1 MSFMRRGSIR
11 GHARDASAAAENLPA
26 WLSSLRAALSRIPLA
41 WISIAA
47 LLALAVLGGK
57 HVHAGLAKL
66 GLGSLVLWPVLGGS
80 AALVLSS
87 QVMRARRALSDLM
100 VCRMRACLVKPVH
113 LGVRPS
119 ERAVQF
125 MRSGEPAPPHV
136 SRSVE
141 RVIVKAL
148 VADDDDFVIV
158 ITGPEKG
165 ASESLAHA
173 VQHEQLGQRQLMVL
187 GQPDGGDP
195 EQLAALCS
203 KPYRA
208 SLAWRATTVWAGD
221 LGSRIKRG
229 TLTKRQIDRLLK
241 HHPKTKLV
249 ATLSTADYDVLM
261 RGGSASNREGQA
273 IVALARK
280 ITMPSRLSAA
290 EVRDAARLY
299 PRIPRTA
306 LPQLPAFLG
315 AGNEIVER
323 FAVSEATQPLAHA
336 FTQAA
341 IDWVRSGVS
350 RPAPESFLSAACR
363 VYLDARRRAP
373 TARQLLSAR
382 RWAETP
388 VGAHFGLIDP
398 APDGAGWLP
407 SRLLVDDVRR
417 QGASVPLRIFE
428 LVLEAVTDD
437 ADALLELGMGAA
449 AQGQPEI
456 ATRSWE
462 RAAAVGDAGHQR
474 IAMGHLWQLLRA
486 GPAGPVDELLRHSRS
501 HSLIR
506 GLGARGPALLHSEEA
521 SSVQAFHPARPQPTT
536 GWVARAYRLRTLRF
550 LIRTTALMTLDLAGV
565 VLGALLALGLKAL
578 LHGQPL
584 LDELGEGAALATY
597 TVAFALPVFALVGLY
612 ADEDHRRAQ
621 FTRITLALGMLAVLT
636 SIAGAMRTVGLTSLT
651 VTWASFLC
659 AIPGC
664 LLMRHLYERVAN
676 GALCHFKLVRR
687 VLFVGG
693 RRPVHDTRERVG
705 RMHRPPTTYV
715 GYLSNDTADRSS
727 ERLGSTDDFAA
738 VLRDYGITSVIVVP
752 PYPDADGILRLADLC
767 QLAGA
772 TLDRTL
778 SSEEVAVF
786 GAPGASGHPLSLSRV
801 SPAALTVGARLRK
814 RCADLGG
821 ATVLLALLGLP
832 ILALAALVRL
842 TSPGPAFVRCYRPG
856 LGGQPFPLLK
866 LRTSKIARPSRPSG
880 AGAPVVPST
889 HASDV
894 TPVGAFLRR
903 FGLDELPQLVNV
915 LRGEM
920 SLVGPRPLPMADFRH
935 MSAWHKRR
943 YLVPPGITGAW
954 QISGR
959 RGQLDLDETARVDLH
974 YMANWSLALDLQIL
988 LQTVGVVLSRPT
1000 DMPTPFP

>member
-1 MSFMRRGSIR
+1 MRRGSIR
-11 GHARDASAAAENLPA
+11 GQARDASAAAENLPA

-41 WISIAA
+41 WLSIAA
-47 LLALAVLGGK
+47 LLTLAVLGGERL
-57 HVHAGLAKL
+57 HAGLAKL
-66 GLGSLVLWPVLGGS
+66 GLGPLVLWAVLGGS
-80 AALVLSS
+80 AVMVLAS
-87 QVMRARRALSDLM
+87 QVMRARRALRDLTA
-100 VCRMRACLVKPVH
+100 VRMRACLVKPVH
-113 LGVRPS
+113 LGVRSS

-125 MRSGEPAPPHV
+125 MRTGEPAPPHV
-136 SRSVE
+136 SRNVE
-141 RVIVKAL
+141 KAIVKAL
-148 VADDDDFVIV
+148 QSDDERFLIV
-158 ITGPEKG
+158 ITGPAKG

-173 VQHEQLGQRQLMVL
+173 VQHEELGQRQLMVL
-187 GQPDGGDP
+187 GKPDGGDP

-229 TLTKRQIDRLLK
+229 ALTKRQIERLLN

-249 ATLSTADYDVLM
+249 ATLSTADYAVLM
-261 RGGSASNREGQA
+261 RGGGATDMEGQA

-280 ITMPSRLSAA
+280 ITMPSHLSAA

-299 PRIPRTA
+299 PRVPRAA
-306 LPQLPAFLG
+306 LRQLPAFLG
-315 AGNEIVER
+315 SGNEIVER
-323 FAVSEATQPLAHA
+323 FAVAEATQPLAYA
-336 FTQAA
+336 FTQAT

-350 RPAPESFLSAACR
+350 RPAPESFLRTACC

-373 TARQLLSAR
+373 SARQLLSAR

-388 VGAHFGLIDP
+388 VGADFGLIDP
-398 APDGAGWLP
+398 APDGTGWLP

-417 QGASVPLRIFE
+417 QGDPVPLRVFE
-428 LVLEAVTDD
+428 LVLATVADD

-449 AQGQPEI
+449 AHGQPEI
-456 ATRSWE
+456 ATRAWE
-462 RAAAVGDAGHQR
+462 QAASVGDAGHQR
-474 IAMGHLWQLLRA
+474 IAMGHLGQLLRA
-486 GPAGPVDELLRHSRS
+486 GRGPVDELLRHSRN
-501 HSLIR
+501 HSLIS
-506 GLGARGPALLHSEEA
+506 GLGARGPALLHSKDA
-521 SSVQAFHPARPQPTT
+521 SSEQAFDPARPQPTT

-550 LIRTTALMTLDLAGV
+550 LVRTATLMTLDLAGI

-578 LHGQPL
+578 LRGQSLP
-584 LDELGEGAALATY
+584 DELGDGTALATY

-621 FTRITLALGMLAVLT
+621 FTRIALALGMLAVLT
-636 SIAGAMRTVGLTSLT
+636 SITGAVRTAGLTSLT

-676 GALCHFKLVRR
+676 GLLCHFKLVRR

-693 RRPVHDTRERVG
+693 RQPARDTRERMV
-705 RMHRPPTTYV
+705 RTHRPPTKYV
-715 GYLSNDTADRSS
+715 GYLSNDAADRSS

-752 PYPDADGILRLADLC
+752 PYPDAHGILRLADHC
-767 QLAGA
+767 HLAGA

-786 GAPGASGHPLSLSRV
+786 GAPGTSGHPLALSRV

-814 RCADLGG
+814 RCADLCG
-821 ATVLLALLGLP
+821 ATVLLGLLGLP
-832 ILALAALVRL
+832 ILALGALVRL

-856 LGGQPFPLLK
+856 LGGEPFPLLK
-866 LRTSKIARPSRPSG
+866 LRTSKVARPSRPSG
-880 AGAPVVPST
+880 AGAPVAPST

-894 TPVGAFLRR
+894 TPLGAFLRR
-903 FGLDELPQLVNV
+903 FGLDELPQLVNGR
-915 LRGEM
+915 RGEM

-935 MSAWHKRR
+935 MGAWHKRR

-974 YMANWSLALDLQIL
+974 YMASWSLALDVQIL